1 MCMLIVQKWSPQFYR
16 EMCTALMAEALSAV
30 RLSRKTSQIRSYL
43 SDVLTLHRQRLA
55 QEDLTAANPSTVG
68 TKM

>member
-1 MCMLIVQKWSPQFYR
+1 
-16 EMCTALMAEALSAV
+16 MCTALMAEALSAV
-30 RLSRKTSQIRSYL
+30 RLSRKTAQIRSYL
-43 SDVLTLHRQRLA
+43 SGVPTLHRQRLA

>member
-1 MCMLIVQKWSPQFYR
+1 MCMLIVQRWSPQFYR
-16 EMCTALMAEALSAV
+16 EMCTALMAEVLSAV

-43 SDVLTLHRQRLA
+43 SDVLALHRQRLA

>member
-1 MCMLIVQKWSPQFYR
+1 
-16 EMCTALMAEALSAV
+16 MCTAPMAEALSAV
-30 RLSRKTSQIRSYL
+30 RLLRKTSQIRSYL
-43 SDVLTLHRQRLA
+43 SDVLALHRQRLA